1 MSAKAGRQ
9 RRQRAALAVAVS
21 MMCTFQ
27 PAWGNLCN
35 GLVTDKLNHPL
46 SVSGVSKPAV
56 GQVFVDPQF
65 GTRIRRVTDAAA
77 IGKTYVKTMYSTQPA
92 WNVDESL
99 LLLLSTGYRH
109 VLYDGRTYEFIRDI
123 SGEISPSDG
132 EQVLWDNDDPQVIY
146 YANRV
151 DRRFYKYNLVTRVRT
166 MLRDFNGSPASCT
179 QDLTMGSDPMFG
191 SWTGGK
197 TGLTCGTRNW
207 VYDFRNDIVH
217 TVVNQQTQDNNPQT
231 AYIVAPSGNKVFLSY
246 MNSQAQVRNLE
257 GQLLRTIPNLV
268 PHEHASLGKYANG
281 HDAFF
286 GVQFSTYEGS
296 VVGADLDTGEV
307 RVHVGPAN
315 GWPYPPSG
323 THLSALATRNPGW
336 VVVSSVGQRQNG
348 LLGQRV
354 LENELYL
361 ANVDTGVVCRIGHHR
376 SAAGQGSNGY
386 FAEPHPVLSPSGTRI
401 AFSSDWFDT
410 GGAET
415 YVVELSA
422 YDRIFFG
429 GFQ

>member
-1 MSAKAGRQ
+1 MSAKAGRSW
-9 RRQRAALAVAVS
+9 RQCATVAVCFS
-21 MMCTFQ
+21 GAGLSA
-27 PAWGNLCN
+27 PSHANLCE

-46 SVSGVSKPAV
+46 SVAAVSKPAAR
-56 GQVFVDPQF
+56 QSFTDPQF

-92 WNVDESL
+92 WNADESL
-99 LLLLSTGYRH
+99 LLLLSTGYQH
-109 VLYDGRTYEFIRDI
+109 VLYDGRTYQFIRNI
-123 SGEISPSDG
+123 SSEISPSDG

-151 DRRFYKYNLVTRVRT
+151 DRRFYRYNVVTRART
-166 MLRDFNGSPASCT
+166 MLRDFNAPPASCT

-191 SWTGGK
+191 AWVGGK
-197 TGLTCGTRNW
+197 TGLTCGTKNW
-207 VYDFRNDIVH
+207 VYDFRNDVVH
-217 TVVNQQTQDNNPQT
+217 AVVNQVTQNNNPQT
-231 AYIVAPSGNKVFLSY
+231 AYIVAPSGDKVFLSY
-246 MNSQAQVRNLE
+246 LNNQAQVRSLE
-257 GQLLRTIPNLV
+257 GQVVRTIANLV

-286 GVQFSTYEGS
+286 GVQFGTYEGS
-296 VVGADLDTGEV
+296 VVGADLDTGQV
-307 RVHVGPAN
+307 RVHVGPSN

-323 THLSALATRNPGW
+323 THVSALATKNPGW
-336 VVVSSVGQRQNG
+336 VVVSSVGQLQNG
-348 LLGQRV
+348 LLGQSV

-386 FAEPHPVLSPSGTRI
+386 FSEPHPVLSPSGTRV
-401 AFSSDWFDT
+401 AFNSDWFNS

-415 YVVELSA
+415 YVVELPA
-422 YDRIFFG
+422 YDRIFAS